1 MDLQFYQ
8 TVVDNVYDGVYLVNR
23 DRRIMYWNK
32 GAEQIT
38 GFTAPEVTGRHCYD
52 NILVHVDSNGAP
64 LCDSLLCPANK
75 TMADG
80 KPRELEL
87 YLRHKQGHRIP
98 AVTRTKRL
106 ADATG
111 EILGTLEVFKDH
123 TELKGTRERIAELER
138 LALLDPLTQIGNRRY
153 ADIFLHRCF
162 SDLDRYGWPFAVFMI
177 DIDNFKRIND
187 VYGHDAGDSVLQSV
201 AKTTANSVRASDALI
216 RWGGEEFLA
225 ITRNTRHAE
234 IYLLGEKIRSLV
246 ERSSALHNYIE
257 LRITVSI
264 GATVARANDSAETIV
279 ARADRFMYQSKLAGR
294 NHVTGDPKVCLTES
308 KRVSQTC
315 SH

>member
-8 TVVDNVYDGVYLVNR
+8 TVLDNVYDGVYLVNR
-23 DRRIMYWNK
+23 ERRIMYWNK

-38 GFTAPEVTGRHCYD
+38 GFTAQEVTGRHCHD
-52 NILVHVDSNGAP
+52 NILTHVDSNGAP

-80 KPRELEL
+80 KSRELEL
-87 YLRHKQGHRIP
+87 YLQHKQGHRIP
-98 AVTRTKRL
+98 VVTRTKRL
-106 ADATG
+106 TNATG
-111 EILGTLEVFKDH
+111 EILGTLEIFKDT
-123 TELKGTRERIAELER
+123 TELKRNREKVAELER

-187 VYGHDAGDSVLQSV
+187 TYGHDAGDSVLQSV
-201 AKTTANSVRASDALI
+201 ARTTVNSVRASDALI

-225 ITRNTRHAE
+225 VIRNVGHSE
-234 IYLLGEKIRSLV
+234 VCLLGEKIRSLV
-246 ERSSALHNYIE
+246 ERSSALHNYMA
-257 LRITVSI
+257 LRVTVSI
-264 GATVARANDSAETIV
+264 GATAALPNDSSETIV

-294 NHVTGDPKVCLTES
+294 NHVTGDSRVCLTES
-308 KRVSQTC
+308 ERVSQTC